1 MERWA
6 AGVQFIANTPELAQ
20 PTGDI
25 VVMNSLNMTV
35 GPGEIWLVLVSPQE
49 VAVCVVKGVFKMYK
63 NQYRPFANLP
73 LSSDQ
78 PETQR
83 VDRMQVDAYVGQIGD
98 PAGLPLVDRLLV
110 DTPALFLCKF
120 PSRNE
125 AAWQAGRMVISPALH
140 SYVMEWQARSQ
151 SYWSAVMR

>member
-25 VVMNSLNMTV
+25 VVMNSLNMTL
-35 GPGEIWLVLVSPQE
+35 GSGEIWLVLVSPQE

-78 PETQR
+78 PEAQR
-83 VDRMQVDAYVGQIGD
+83 HVDRMQVDAYVGQIGD

-110 DTPALFLCKF
+110 DTPVLF
-120 PSRNE
+120 
-125 AAWQAGRMVISPALH
+125 
-140 SYVMEWQARSQ
+140 
-151 SYWSAVMR
+151 